1 MPIRSKSDAGKGLV
15 FQLPE
20 EKMPSFAP
28 RFLIVV
34 ALAFGPA
41 EGRALSSHD
50 MPGPLDARSE
60 VSSETGSGHSGF
72 RVGQNPDNQT
82 GERNA
87 VEPTVAVPV
96 ERLCQ
101 TIESAAREYDLPVEF
116 FTRLI
121 WQESRFD
128 THAIS
133 RAGAQGIAQFMP
145 ATAVRVGLRNPFDP
159 FEAIMKSAEHLRD
172 LRKQFG
178 SLGLAAAAYNAG
190 PKRVQDWLAHA
201 RGLPQE
207 TEAYV
212 RIVTGRSAVE
222 WRTRDLTLSLSLP
235 QGIPCTQLALDAPT
249 RRAPKKE
256 LRTVALRANAEV
268 PWGVQLVGSV
278 SETSALAA
286 YHGMQKKHAAVL
298 GAHLP
303 LLLRNNVGK
312 NAAWYRVRVG
322 FATRESAEKLCSSL
336 RASGGSC
343 LVQRN

>member
-1 MPIRSKSDAGKGLV
+1 MP
-15 FQLPE
+15 
-20 EKMPSFAP
+20 
-28 RFLIVV
+28 
-34 ALAFGPA
+34 AL
-41 EGRALSSHD
+41 
-50 MPGPLDARSE
+50 LDARPE
-60 VSSETGSGHSGF
+60 VSSEGGSGHSGF
-72 RVGQNPDNQT
+72 RVGQNPDTQT

-128 THAIS
+128 THAVS

-256 LRTVALRANAEV
+256 LRTVALRENAEV

>member
-1 MPIRSKSDAGKGLV
+1 
-15 FQLPE
+15 
-20 EKMPSFAP
+20 
-28 RFLIVV
+28 
-34 ALAFGPA
+34 
-41 EGRALSSHD
+41 
-50 MPGPLDARSE
+50 
-60 VSSETGSGHSGF
+60 
-72 RVGQNPDNQT
+72 
-82 GERNA
+82 
-87 VEPTVAVPV
+87 
-96 ERLCQ
+96 
-101 TIESAAREYDLPVEF
+101 
-116 FTRLI
+116 
-121 WQESRFD
+121 
-128 THAIS
+128 
-133 RAGAQGIAQFMP
+133 
-145 ATAVRVGLRNPFDP
+145 
-159 FEAIMKSAEHLRD
+159 MKSAEHLRD

-190 PKRVQDWLAHA
+190 PKRVHDWLAQA

-235 QGIPCTQLALDAPT
+235 QGIPCPQLALDAPT

-256 LRTVALRANAEV
+256 LRTVALRENAEV

-286 YHGMQKKHAAVL
+286 YHDMQKKHAAVL

-322 FATRESAEKLCSSL
+322 FATRQGAEKLCSSL
-336 RASGGSC
+336 RASGKSC